1 MLMAVV
7 ATMQKMHQRARKQDE
22 IGQGRKHVARM
33 ANQQVGAHGCQ
44 QQADDK
50 PGSRPDKLP
59 EIRHSV
65 LLYPQEYGLVRGAH
79 LRWIKRASV
88 GKLPGA
94 RLKRAVAWL

>member
-50 PGSRPDKLP
+50 P
-59 EIRHSV
+59 
-65 LLYPQEYGLVRGAH
+65 
-79 LRWIKRASV
+79 W
-88 GKLPGA
+88 
-94 RLKRAVAWL
+94 